1 MTAIRGPF
9 FRERYVTEVTG
20 RSMTKQAH
28 KGECDINNIL
38 KKFRDQGVITHRNTF
53 EGNYGDFTEVPLSY
67 HDAMNQVR
75 EADEMFQSIPAHVRA
90 EFQNDP
96 GKFLEF
102 VQNPQNAQKMYDL
115 GLSNS
120 PPAKQEAAE
129 PPQTEPEA
137 KSPASPEASGEA

>member
-1 MTAIRGPF
+1 MIEIRGPF

-53 EGNYGDFTEVPLSY
+53 EGNYGDFTNVPLSY

-102 VQNPQNAQKMYDL
+102 VQNPENAQRMYDL

-120 PPAKQEAAE
+120 PPARQKE
-129 PPQTEPEA
+129 PSGDVDGSPDP
-137 KSPASPEASGEA
+137 SPASPEASGEA